1 MSILIK
7 VLTAAL
13 LAAQLA
19 LAVKELLPEDR
30 HEEEGRQPQ

>member
-1 MSILIK
+1 MNMLIK

-19 LAVKELLPEDR
+19 LTVRELLPEDK